1 MRKLAGIAAV
11 IGGILLVLVPRFILP
26 SCEYAGYP
34 PMHCSDTAHAEFVA
48 GALLVIAGV
57 LTLTSKS
64 ARASLIGSVCSLAL
78 FIAAFVLP
86 EKFGYCQSSRMPCNY
101 GMVPGV
107 RFIAVVG
114 VVIMLLAI
122 VGTVKKSRKKG
133 IA

>member
-1 MRKLAGIAAV
+1 MKKLAGIAAV
-11 IGGILLVLVPRFILP
+11 IGGTLLVLVPRFILP

-34 PMHCSDTAHAEFVA
+34 AMHCSNTAHAEFVA
-48 GALLVIAGV
+48 GALLIAAGV
-57 LTLTSKS
+57 LTLTFKS
-64 ARASLIGSVCSLAL
+64 TRASLIGSVFSLAF

-107 RFIAVVG
+107 RFIAAVG
-114 VVIMLLAI
+114 VVIMLVAI
-122 VGTVKKSRKKG
+122 IGTVKGSRKKG